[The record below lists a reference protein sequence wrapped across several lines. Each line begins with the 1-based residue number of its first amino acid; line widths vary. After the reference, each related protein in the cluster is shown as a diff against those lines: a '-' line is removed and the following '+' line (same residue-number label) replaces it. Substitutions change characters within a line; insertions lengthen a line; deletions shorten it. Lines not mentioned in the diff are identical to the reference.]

1 MKCRNI
7 TFRYIGSISISCYW
21 CWWHHHIVSS
31 PPLCSKVIT
40 VIALTIKCGA
50 HFNLILQIVP
60 ELNEFNLKGVS
71 LLLFFVILIRVSLVS
86 YFEAQVVFRKHWGSF
101 EREISFQAQGRR
113 NWESYIIIATTVSVH
128 SLLETNNNKLASLEA
143 TLVRNSAHPLTYLLT
158 HRGKV

>member
-71 LLLFFVILIRVSLVS
+71 LLLFFVILIRFSLVS

-101 EREISFQAQGRR
+101 ERDFFPSTRE
-113 NWESYIIIATTVSVH
+113 E
-128 SLLETNNNKLASLEA
+128 KLRELHYHCHHC
-143 TLVRNSAHPLTYLLT
+143 RFSAGNLILFPADHFLFSHIFYFCRSSNFTFKCYECI
-158 HRGKV
+158 

>member
-71 LLLFFVILIRVSLVS
+71 LLLFLWFLSVFHLYLISRLRWCSGS
-86 YFEAQVVFRKHWGSF
+86 IEAVLRERFLSKHKG
-101 EREISFQAQGRR
+101 REIER
-113 NWESYIIIATTVSVH
+113 
-128 SLLETNNNKLASLEA
+128 A
-143 TLVRNSAHPLTYLLT
+143 TLSLPPLYILCWKPIKKT
-158 HRGKV
+158 